1 MGINL
6 KEPEVMVIPFASHD
20 LALLRPV
27 LATTFAL
34 GDPVHDRQQ
43 RIRLHHDDWGRVY
56 RLGDR
61 TALFQRGHVLAED
74 RGNEE
79 QQSPQQ

>member
-1 MGINL
+1 MGVNL

-27 LATTFAL
+27 LAATFAL
-34 GDPVHDRQQ
+34 SDPVHDRRQ
-43 RIRLHHDDWGRVY
+43 RICLYNDDGSRVY

-61 TALFQRGHVLAED
+61 TAPFKRGHVVVED

-79 QQSPQQ
+79 